1 MQQHF
6 AGDVGT
12 FTFFRH
18 HVSSNI
24 PKLLK
29 LVNFFTVIRK
39 TKRELRNGFLKDCSI
54 RLKVTHAIL
63 SIPVSVKLLQSL
75 DLIVIFFIFVSC
87 KMLESVQR
95 GNKWN
100 VLCTVY
106 R

>member
-1 MQQHF
+1 M
-6 AGDVGT
+6 
-12 FTFFRH
+12 
-18 HVSSNI
+18 
-24 PKLLK
+24 
-29 LVNFFTVIRK
+29 
-39 TKRELRNGFLKDCSI
+39 KDCSI

-63 SIPVSVKLLQSL
+63 SIPVSVKLLQFL

-100 VLCTVY
+100 VLCAVY